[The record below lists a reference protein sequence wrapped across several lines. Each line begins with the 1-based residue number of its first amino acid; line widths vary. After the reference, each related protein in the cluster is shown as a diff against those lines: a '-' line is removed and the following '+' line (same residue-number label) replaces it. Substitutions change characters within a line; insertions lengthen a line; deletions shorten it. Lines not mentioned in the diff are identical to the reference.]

1 MDAAMRKTSSYD
13 RNKPF
18 VDKRASEVVSKESSQ
33 TVIVNTALGK
43 DSSNWLFWL
52 AAEGLF

>member
-1 MDAAMRKTSSYD
+1 MRKASSYD

-18 VDKRASEVVSKESSQ
+18 VDKRASEVVSEESSQ
-33 TVIVNTALGK
+33 TVIVNTVLSK